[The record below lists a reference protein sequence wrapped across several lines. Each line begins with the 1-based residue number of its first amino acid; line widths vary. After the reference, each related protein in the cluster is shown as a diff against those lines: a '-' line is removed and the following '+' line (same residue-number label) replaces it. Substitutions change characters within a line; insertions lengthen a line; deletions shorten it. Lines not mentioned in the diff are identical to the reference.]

1 MADFGIGEI
10 IMANLYAL
18 GTAAAYGASSVTASG
33 VAAAATVAG
42 AGVSGYSAIQA
53 GANAKTQAN
62 MTADAQKKTAESVE
76 NAAAVSAS
84 NEKLKAKRIEAAQV
98 NAAGAGGVSPSTGTP
113 LTIESQTAEFG
124 ELNSLQIINNAQRTA
139 WGYDTQEDINEN
151 KDYETAGYLKGAG
164 SLLGGVSNASFG
176 YARS

>member
-113 LTIESQTAEFG
+113 LTIESQ
-124 ELNSLQIINNAQRTA
+124 NNAQRTA